1 MRGSER
7 NSWMTEDAMTES
19 DEGMTPSTISTGDFV
34 FVGDMVFEKKS
45 LADESSEEEGVQK
58 SVIKNMSRIWPNK
71 QMPIKF
77 HSSVGRRA
85 RRAVQTAINTLEGE
99 TCISFPKYDPNLHKN
114 YMTIKST
121 EEGYKA
127 FVGFKENQNHNQI
140 NLESGDSFCESSPS
154 AIHEIMHSLGVY
166 HEQNRYD
173 RDEYIEVLFDNL
185 MPDTVSQYYKQS
197 RADLETYGE
206 PYDYGSIMHYEVRAG
221 TKDGL
226 PGFRVLR
233 PYNEDAI
240 GHAKV
245 PSRIDL
251 RLECKKYIFGKAFIA
266 TMLQS
271 LLIFIIFALPVSIN
285 FVKGGSLRSK
295 SGSERNSW
303 ITEDAITEDESTGSD
318 DELTLSDLFSDDDF
332 DFVGDMIIEKKKLD
346 DDESSEEEGVQ
357 KSVVKNMS
365 R

>member
-1 MRGSER
+1 MLQLLKIVIIIALPVFFNFVTSGISVLRSKRGSER
-7 NSWMTEDAMTES
+7 NDWMTESVSTES

-45 LADESSEEEGVQK
+45 VADESSEEEGVQK
-58 SVIKNMSRIWPNK
+58 SVIRNMSRIWPNK
-71 QMPIKF
+71 QMPIRF

-99 TCISFPKYDPNLHKN
+99 TCISFPKYDPYLHKN

-121 EEGYKA
+121 EEGCKT
-127 FVGFKENQNHNQI
+127 FVGFKENQDHNQI
-140 NLESGDSFCESSPS
+140 NLASGDPFCESSPS

-173 RDEYIEVLFDNL
+173 RDEYIEVLFHNL

-221 TKDGL
+221 TMYGL

-233 PYNEDAI
+233 SYNEDAI

-251 RLECKKYIFGKAFIA
+251 RKLNKLYGCPASY
-266 TMLQS
+266 
-271 LLIFIIFALPVSIN
+271 
-285 FVKGGSLRSK
+285 
-295 SGSERNSW
+295 
-303 ITEDAITEDESTGSD
+303 GSD
-318 DELTLSDLFSDDDF
+318 EVISF
-332 DFVGDMIIEKKKLD
+332 
-346 DDESSEEEGVQ
+346 
-357 KSVVKNMS
+357 
-365 R
+365 